1 MTYMEMLKEYKDNP
15 RREPRI
21 MGGGTAE
28 EGTWPWQVAFRLKEG
43 FKLFCG
49 GTIVSKKFVLSAAH
63 CFEQVRERHIFVTAG
78 HVAKGMQR
86 AAKEDGFQVQKIDK
100 IIVHESYNPDV
111 IYSDIA
117 LARVK
122 EKWEWTDYIQPAC
135 LPETNFHAADG
146 AVCAITG
153 WGKTDS
159 NKDYLNQATIPLVN
173 FGRCRKQ
180 LEYAVKDHTQFCAG
194 LERGGVDTCQGDS
207 GGPLV
212 CRSGGVW
219 KVVGVTSWGYG
230 CGDPNSP
237 GVYTSVAK
245 FAKWIN
251 FWISR

>member
-1 MTYMEMLKEYKDNP
+1 
-15 RREPRI
+15 
-21 MGGGTAE
+21 
-28 EGTWPWQVAFRLKEG
+28 
-43 FKLFCG
+43 
-49 GTIVSKKFVLSAAH
+49 
-63 CFEQVRERHIFVTAG
+63 
-78 HVAKGMQR
+78 MQR

-100 IIVHESYNPDV
+100 IIVHESYNPEV

-122 EKWEWTDYIQPAC
+122 EKWEWSDYLQPAC

-194 LERGGVDTCQGDS
+194 LERGGVDTCQG
-207 GGPLV
+207 
-212 CRSGGVW
+212 
-219 KVVGVTSWGYG
+219 
-230 CGDPNSP
+230 
-237 GVYTSVAK
+237 
-245 FAKWIN
+245 I
-251 FWISR
+251 